1 MHVTFHMIP
10 VMLKADH
17 KFRKTNFI
25 FIYVV
30 LQNTS
35 LLLQLWQQRRKK
47 KKPLFWVFLI
57 KAEILEHNLWSV
69 MNSAANVS
77 TTND

>member
-47 KKPLFWVFLI
+47 KKAIVLGFFN
-57 KAEILEHNLWSV
+57 KS
-69 MNSAANVS
+69 
-77 TTND
+77 